1 MKLSA
6 FAKREWLT
14 ILGVGFCIGGSL
26 VLLGYWP
33 LAILVG
39 VLGLALLLFFR
50 DPERRTPAHRGVVV
64 APCDGKVSS
73 IHELEHFLPFNGP
86 AVCVR
91 VFMSVLDVHINRC
104 PCHGMV
110 REISHKPGAHKN
122 TLKPE
127 SAEDNESTTTLFVHP
142 VKSHPV
148 AAVRQI
154 AGLLART
161 IYNDLNVGQ
170 VVQRGQRMGIIKLGS
185 TTELYL
191 PHTLQPEVKVKEGQK
206 VEAGVTVLASVVP
219 LETGSELSPQIKL
232 FKQPLVEDDGS
243 ASVFEASDGD
253 RST

>member
-14 ILGVGFCIGGSL
+14 ILGVGFCVGVSL
-26 VLLGYWP
+26 LLLGFWP
-33 LAILVG
+33 LAILAA
-39 VLGLALLLFFR
+39 VLVVALLLFFR

-64 APCDGKVSS
+64 APADGKITS
-73 IHELEHFLPFNGP
+73 IHEVAEFAPFAGP

-91 VFMSVLDVHINRC
+91 IFMSVFDVHVNRC

-110 REISHKPGAHKN
+110 REITYKPGAHKN

-127 SAEDNESTTTLFVHP
+127 SAEDNESKTTLFVHP

-161 IYNDLNVGQ
+161 IHNGLNVGQ
-170 VVQRGQRMGIIKLGS
+170 VVQRGQKMGIIKLGS

-191 PHTLQPEVKVKEGQK
+191 PQTLQPEIKVKEGQK
-206 VEAGVTVLASVVP
+206 VEAGVTVLAAVVP

-243 ASVFEASDGD
+243 ASVFESADGE
-253 RST
+253 SPS